1 MPNLKEIAQAQIDK
15 EEAEKSSLAEVD
27 AQDEEQ
33 PSVEEEPEQEE
44 KKLSLAEQA
53 QAAFEKHEKKPT
65 KQFEYKN
72 DNLPKE
78 ITNNN
83 IAFAK
88 LLKEQ
93 LSAELFGQE
102 QAINSV
108 VNSMKNDISEN
119 KKAPKATYLFLGSPA
134 TGKTFL
140 AELMSEH
147 LPKYS
152 IMKFDMTQYHQ
163 QNGGELYGYPA
174 GWKGYGVG
182 QLTGFVHRNPKAI
195 IVLDAFEKCD
205 NTIQSNLLGIFEGGQ
220 MRDGC
225 GWDKVT
231 DAACSEDLDII
242 YNDENANYM
251 VDFTQAIFIITTSL
265 GKELYLDNRFK
276 DLVKQDYIQ
285 AESMILEA
293 IRREKK
299 RDSRSGGLQEAIIP
313 ELVSRFSQ
321 ANICLFNKL
330 NYDAYENIAK
340 KVFLS
345 YKDGF
350 NEKYKIEFPVKD
362 NFDDFMKIQIL
373 NFAPELDARRLK
385 DKVSTTFFDRITAYI
400 MDSGKSTDEYSEIKI
415 SISKTCMTY
424 IEEMINPL
432 IDDETLVKELF
443 RKNITLE
450 IEDSITDKRG
460 IINYKVFNCNF
471 KHVTKIKDFS
481 EDGLVFDIPNVS
493 FDDIAGHHKAKERL
507 NEVINFFK
515 QPRLLDSFDITP
527 PKGMLLYGPPGT
539 GKTMLAKAFA
549 READLPFISITGLE
563 LLDPAKTKQV
573 FSRAKEYAPSIVFID
588 EIDTIGK
595 RGGGGAREVPI
606 NKLLSEMDGFSDVK
620 GEDVFVIAATNY
632 KDNIDAAII
641 RPGRIEIHI
650 EINNLD
656 KDARQY
662 FLDQIIEKKPSSGAF
677 DMTKLLMYT
686 AGFTGAQLELLSK
699 ESAFYCLRHGLPA
712 ITQEILI
719 QQINAIKYGE
729 KQTYLSTEQIFAET
743 AIYEAGRAVAS
754 KVLMPHVHIE
764 HVSLTPRENNE
775 HFISHNYNDVQDNMT
790 VKDFKDKIAVSLAGR
805 TSQIKRFGEID
816 GMDTGASNDLQQ
828 ATRDAYKAIAHYG
841 MDKEVGYININ
852 GVVDAQRGG
861 RDTEHYHTKIDN
873 ALERWMQEGEQSI
886 SDLINEHWDTI
897 ENLSKLL
904 LEKEIIYADELDEIL
919 AK

>member
-1 MPNLKEIAQAQIDK
+1 MPNLRE
-15 EEAEKSSLAEVD
+15 L
-27 AQDEEQ
+27 
-33 PSVEEEPEQEE
+33 
-44 KKLSLAEQA
+44 A
-53 QAAFEKHEKKPT
+53 QAAVEKHEREEKEN
-65 KQFEYKN
+65 KQKALKELAQSAVEKFEDKDEEDEAEALAVAQTHN
-72 DNLPKE
+72 KLE
-78 ITNNN
+78 
-83 IAFAK
+83 FAK
-88 LLKEQ
+88 TLKEQ
-93 LSAELFGQE
+93 LSKELFGQE

-108 VNSMKNDISEN
+108 VNSMKNDITEN

-147 LPKYS
+147 LPKYK

-182 QLTGFVHRNPKAI
+182 QLTGFVHRNPKAV

-220 MRDGC
+220 MRDNC

-251 VDFTQAIFIITTSL
+251 VDFTEAIFIITTSL

-276 DLVKQDYIQ
+276 DLIKEDYIQ

-293 IRREKK
+293 IRREVK
-299 RDSRSGGLQEAIIP
+299 RDSRSGGWQEAILP

-330 NYDAYENIAK
+330 NYDAYEKIAEK
-340 KVFLS
+340 GFLK

-350 NEKYKIEFPVKD
+350 SEKYRIEFSPGE
-362 NFDDFMKIQIL
+362 NFNDFLKMQIL
-373 NFAPELDARRLK
+373 NFAPELDARRIK
-385 DKVSTTFFDRITAYI
+385 DKVSTTFFNRITAYI
-400 MDSGKSTDEYSEIKI
+400 MDSGIPVNKFTEIKV
-415 SISKTCMTY
+415 SISKTCINFLNDMV
-424 IEEMINPL
+424 NPL
-432 IDDETLVKELF
+432 IEEEKLVKELF
-443 RKNITLE
+443 RKNITLDL
-450 IEDSITDKRG
+450 EDSISDKRG
-460 IINYKVFNCNF
+460 VISYKVFSCKF
-471 KHVTKIKDFS
+471 KQVTKIKDFS
-481 EDGLVFDIPNVS
+481 EDGLVFDIPKVS
-493 FDDIAGHHKAKERL
+493 FNDIAGHYKAKERL
-507 NEVINFFK
+507 REVINFFK
-515 QPRLLDSFDITP
+515 EPKLLESFNIAP

-549 READLPFISITGLE
+549 REAELPFISITGLE
-563 LLDPAKTKQV
+563 LLDPTKTKKV
-573 FSRAKEYAPSIVFID
+573 FSKAKEYAPSIVFID

-595 RGGGGAREVPI
+595 RGGGNEREVPI
-606 NKLLSEMDGFSDVK
+606 NKLLAEMDGFSDVK
-620 GEDVFVIAATNY
+620 GENVFVVAATNY
-632 KDNIDAAII
+632 KENIDDAII

-662 FLDQIIEKKPSSGAF
+662 FLDQTIENKPSTGLF
-677 DMTKLLMYT
+677 DMNKLLMYT

-699 ESAFYCLRHGLPA
+699 EASFYCLRNALPA

-719 QQINAIKYGE
+719 EQINAIKYGE
-729 KQTYLSTEQIFAET
+729 KQTYLSLEQIFEET
-743 AIYEAGRAVAS
+743 SVYEAGRAVAS
-754 KVLMPHVHIE
+754 KILMPHVHIE
-764 HVSLTPRENNE
+764 HVSLTPRDNNE
-775 HFISHNYNDVQDNMT
+775 HFISNNYNDVQDNMT
-790 VKDFKDKIAVSLAGR
+790 VKDFKDKISVSLAGR
-805 TSQIKRFGEID
+805 TAQIKRFGEID
-816 GMDTGASNDLQQ
+816 GIDTGAANDLQQ

-852 GVVDAQRGG
+852 GVMDAQGHTISTKS
-861 RDTEHYHTKIDN
+861 TEHYHSKIDA
-873 ALERWMQEGEQSI
+873 ALERWMLEGEKSI
-886 SDLINEHWDTI
+886 IDLVNENWETI

-919 AK
+919 AR